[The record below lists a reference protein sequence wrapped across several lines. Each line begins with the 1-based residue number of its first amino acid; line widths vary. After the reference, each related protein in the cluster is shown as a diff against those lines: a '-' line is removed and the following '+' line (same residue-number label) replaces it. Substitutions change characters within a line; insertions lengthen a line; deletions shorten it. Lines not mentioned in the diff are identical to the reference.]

1 MYTFNLFNPNSHA
14 EVPALVEGRTI
25 SSWSLTPAA
34 DGASGAT
41 IGIVLDDGTELSIA
55 VKALSKTVIST
66 DKPVA
71 QFLGTSGA
79 PPPNLDDMGLRS
91 VK

>member
-1 MYTFNLFNPNSHA
+1 MYRFNLFNHNSHA

-25 SSWSLTPAA
+25 SSWSLTPAP

-41 IGIVLDDGTELSIA
+41 VVIVLDDDTELSIP
-55 VKALSKTVIST
+55 VKALSKLVITT
-66 DKPVA
+66 DKPVP

-79 PPPNLDDMGLRS
+79 PPPNLDNMGLRS
-91 VK
+91 VR